1 MASDNENLNNRR
13 LQREKLRQQR
23 LARQRRTIAGLI
35 AAGVVLLLCGVLI
48 FAMTRGKNSE
58 KPAEN
63 TSVKATQSTVATS
76 STATSE
82 TEPAP
87 PRETVIHI
95 AAAGDF
101 NVTDKTVAAG
111 YRNGTYDY
119 TEVFKDVLP
128 LLADA
133 DLTVM
138 NFEGTLCG
146 QPYGGEDASAPQQM
160 VEALRNAGVDLL
172 QAANSC
178 SINNGLQGLSKT
190 LSSIRAAGMEPLG
203 AYADAKEFQ
212 KSGGY
217 TIVNVQGIRIAFVA
231 FTKGM
236 DNRGLPEGSE
246 DCVNLLYTDYASN
259 YQQVDTEGITK
270 ILRAAAAEEPD
281 FTIAML
287 HWGSEY
293 NDQISKTQEKIRSLM
308 FSEGVNAIIG
318 THPHYV
324 QKMVLDPENNTFTAY
339 SLGDFFSDA
348 ERSGS
353 NYSVV
358 LNLEITKNEE
368 TGITSVTDYR
378 YEPIFTQTGES
389 GMQVVRIKDAIT
401 AYEEDYIQRI
411 SQSDYEAMTYALER
425 IEDRINAES

>member
-35 AAGVVLLLCGVLI
+35 AAGVVLILCGVLI
-48 FAMTRGKNSE
+48 FAMTRE
-58 KPAEN
+58 KDSDQPAEN
-63 TSVKATQSTVATS
+63 ASVKATQSMVAANSVSTS
-76 STATSE
+76 
-82 TEPAP
+82 EPAP

-95 AAAGDF
+95 AAAGDL

-111 YRNGTYDY
+111 YRNGAYDY

-160 VEALRNAGVDLL
+160 AEALRNAGVDLL

-190 LSSIRAAGMEPLG
+190 LSSIQAAGMEPLG
-203 AYADAKEFQ
+203 AYADAREFQ

-270 ILRAAAAEEPD
+270 ILRAVAAEKPD

-293 NDQISKTQEKIRSLM
+293 NDQISKTQEQIRSLM
-308 FSEGVNAIIG
+308 FSEGVNAILG

-324 QKMVLDPENNTFTAY
+324 QKMVLDSENNTFTAY

-368 TGITSVTDYR
+368 TGITSVTGYR
-378 YEPIFTQTGES
+378 YEPIITQTGES

-411 SQSDYEAMTYALER
+411 SQADYEAMTYALER
-425 IEDRINAES
+425 IEDRINTK

>member
-23 LARQRRTIAGLI
+23 LARQRKIITGLI
-35 AAGVVLLLCGVLI
+35 AAGVVLLGCGILI
-48 FAMTRGKNSE
+48 FTMTRE
-58 KPAEN
+58 R
-63 TSVKATQSTVATS
+63 STGE
-76 STATSE
+76 TAINMSIQTTEPVTTTASQTTGE
-82 TEPAP
+82 TEPALP
-87 PRETVIHI
+87 KETVIRI

-111 YRNGTYDY
+111 YQNGVYDY
-119 TEVFKDVLP
+119 TDVFKDVLP

-160 VEALRNAGVDLL
+160 AEALRNAGVDLL

-178 SINNGLQGLSKT
+178 SINNGLQGLSET
-190 LSSIRAAGMEPLG
+190 LSNIRAAGMEPLG
-203 AYADAKEFQ
+203 AYENTKEFQ

-217 TIVNVQGIRIAFVA
+217 TIVEIQGIRIAFVA

-236 DNRGLPEGSE
+236 GNRGLPEGSE

-259 YQQVDTEGITK
+259 YQKVDTDGITR
-270 ILRAAAAEEPD
+270 ILRAVAEEKPD
-281 FTIAML
+281 YTIAML

-293 NDQISKTQEKIRSLM
+293 NDQISKTQETIRSLM

-318 THPHYV
+318 SHSHYV
-324 QKMVLDPENNTFTAY
+324 QKMVQNQENNTFIAY

-348 ERSGS
+348 ERQGS

-358 LNLEITKNEE
+358 LNLEITKNQE
-368 TGITSVTDYR
+368 TGVTSLTGYS
-378 YEPIFTQTGES
+378 YEPIFTQTGET
-389 GMQVVRIKDAIT
+389 GLQVVRIKDAVT
-401 AYEEDYIQRI
+401 AYEADYIQRI

>member
-35 AAGVVLLLCGVLI
+35 AAGVVLILCGVLI
-48 FAMTRGKNSE
+48 FAMTRE
-58 KPAEN
+58 KDSDQPAEN
-63 TSVKATQSTVATS
+63 VSVKATQSMVAANSDSTS
-76 STATSE
+76 
-82 TEPAP
+82 EPAP

-95 AAAGDF
+95 AAAGDL

-111 YRNGTYDY
+111 YRNGAYDY

-160 VEALRNAGVDLL
+160 AEALRNAGVDLL

-190 LSSIRAAGMEPLG
+190 LSSIQAAGMEPLG
-203 AYADAKEFQ
+203 AYADAREFQ

-270 ILRAAAAEEPD
+270 ILRAVAAEKPD

-293 NDQISKTQEKIRSLM
+293 NDQISKTQEQIRSLM
-308 FSEGVNAIIG
+308 FSEGVNAILG

-324 QKMVLDPENNTFTAY
+324 QKMVLDSENNTFTAY

-368 TGITSVTDYR
+368 TGITSVTGYR
-378 YEPIFTQTGES
+378 YEPIITQTGES

-411 SQSDYEAMTYALER
+411 SQADYEAMTYALER
-425 IEDRINAES
+425 IEDRINTK